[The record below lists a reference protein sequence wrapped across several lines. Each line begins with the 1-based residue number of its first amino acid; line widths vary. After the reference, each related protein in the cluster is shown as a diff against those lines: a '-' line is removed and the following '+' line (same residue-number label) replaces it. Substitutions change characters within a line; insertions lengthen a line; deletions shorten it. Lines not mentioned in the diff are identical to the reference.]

1 MLLQKLNDILQD
13 EVERMDPEPN
23 AEHTE
28 RKTSQC
34 SLLLSV
40 TKKLERSGDTEWVF
54 PESSV
59 LQEPPAYNEEIEA
72 PLGTTSDDVMVG
84 GTLYCVIQ

>member
-1 MLLQKLNDILQD
+1 MLLQKLNDILHD

-40 TKKLERSGDTEWVF
+40 TKKLDRFAPGDTAWVF
-54 PESSV
+54 PKSSV
-59 LQEPPAYNEEIEA
+59 LQEPPTYNEEIEA

-84 GTLYCVIQ
+84 G